1 MRIIRRK
8 YPAYDIES
16 LTTLYS
22 DWSSTIRE
30 TDKYNK
36 ATMAKAII
44 SGNDETRTLHFKL
57 RYRMWHIT
65 HDAPDGGRNVPDGEY
80 YMEDN
85 VAAVGKR
92 IDINES
98 VKHSWVI
105 PDENGELYHK
115 VGTDENWYY
124 SYHYIRNI
132 YKTGDGGV
140 RLRTE
145 EGCRI
150 EAVYVEDGN
159 DVIILDGEFNQIV
172 IDTDA
177 PVILENVQAEVLDV
191 ILSESMESGAKVF
204 EIDCSELTPTQVADR
219 IERIVILGETNDSS
233 PGNVDWSG
241 EMEEW
246 F

>member
-1 MRIIRRK
+1 MKAIKDIFTSIFGVFKNIFIFIVLLAVIFLRSISTPATRISRRRIMRIIRRK
-8 YPAYDIES
+8 FPAYVFES

-36 ATMAKAII
+36 ATLARAVI
-44 SGNDETRTLHFKL
+44 SSSEEKRTLHLKL

-140 RLRTE
+140 YMLNCKTFEWERTDLAYSYIDYYGNCTKIPREKAE
-145 EGCRI
+145 ELIAARKRQ
-150 EAVYVEDGN
+150 
-159 DVIILDGEFNQIV
+159 L
-172 IDTDA
+172 
-177 PVILENVQAEVLDV
+177 AETR
-191 ILSESMESGAKVF
+191 EK
-204 EIDCSELTPTQVADR
+204 
-219 IERIVILGETNDSS
+219 
-233 PGNVDWSG
+233 
-241 EMEEW
+241 
-246 F
+246 